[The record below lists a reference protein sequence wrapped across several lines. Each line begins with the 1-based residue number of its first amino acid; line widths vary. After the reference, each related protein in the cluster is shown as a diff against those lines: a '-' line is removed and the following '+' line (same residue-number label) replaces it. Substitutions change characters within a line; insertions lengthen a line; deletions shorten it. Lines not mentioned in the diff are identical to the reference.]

1 MTLQTLGVAICLV
14 WLFACADGSRVVP
27 AARDCV
33 DEHPASSTELAS
45 ASSVGVA
52 LEDCLADEGRACRTD
67 DFIAPSAAVC
77 IARADG
83 LAEGLDGLRVYL
95 YYSAEHGRLTWSV
108 QNTSSRSARD
118 GAGGAITMVDAETGA
133 VLSHGGWKSTP

>member
-1 MTLQTLGVAICLV
+1 MRTLTIRVAICLIG
-14 WLFACADGSRVVP
+14 LFACADGSRVVP
-27 AARDCV
+27 TARECV
-33 DEHPASSTELAS
+33 DEHPASSSELAS
-45 ASSVGVA
+45 ASSVGGA
-52 LEDCLADEGRACRTD
+52 LEDCVADEGRACRTD

-83 LAEGLDGLRVYL
+83 LAEGLEGLRVYL

-108 QNTSSRSARD
+108 QNTSSRSAGD
-118 GAGGAITMVDAETGA
+118 GASGAITMVDAETGA